1 MVWIIET
8 EIADCDSV
16 TQFTLKPP
24 IISRLVQ
31 GGLEVQFLKTMALGL
46 FALQLCLMLLVIEGA
61 DLLTTCRLA
70 STKCLQYFLNP

>member
-1 MVWIIET
+1 VVWIIET

-31 GGLEVQFLKTMALGL
+31 GGLEVQFLKTMAPGS
-46 FALQLCLMLLVIEGA
+46 FCLTVMFDAIGNRRSRFI
-61 DLLTTCRLA
+61 DHM
-70 STKCLQYFLNP
+70 SSSKY